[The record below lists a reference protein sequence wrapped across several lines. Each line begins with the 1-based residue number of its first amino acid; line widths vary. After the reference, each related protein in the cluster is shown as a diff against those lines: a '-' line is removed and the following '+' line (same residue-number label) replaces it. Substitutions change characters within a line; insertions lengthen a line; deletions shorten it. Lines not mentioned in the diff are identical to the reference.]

1 MVQEASLI
9 TWQSFH
15 YTERTEMDCHC
26 SHIKLLTSTIEALI
40 IPASR
45 TMYATPCCS
54 FIMQS
59 YTIKNPR
66 KHLSYT
72 HRIIIYRSFFLHVHI
87 IFFWKGTFQKLLWKG
102 SGNSTFNLHY
112 KFSKSS
118 WRLVHCTCS
127 YDYMCNCLQFF
138 KCKSE
143 WLISCLQHI
152 CMNLSIMNSNLQD

>member
-59 YTIKNPR
+59 YTKKQNPG
-66 KHLSYT
+66 KSEHICHLHTESLS
-72 HRIIIYRSFFLHVHI
+72 IDLFLHVHI
-87 IFFWKGTFQKLLWKG
+87 IFFEKEHSKIFFVKVQVIEH
-102 SGNSTFNLHY
+102 LHY
-112 KFSKSS
+112 NFSKSS
-118 WRLVHCTCS
+118 WRLVYVAIFTRAIVNNFS
-127 YDYMCNCLQFF
+127 NANLNVAYT
-138 KCKSE
+138 
-143 WLISCLQHI
+143 ISVWIYQ
-152 CMNLSIMNSNLQD
+152 

>member
-59 YTIKNPR
+59 YTKKQNPG
-66 KHLSYT
+66 KSEHICHLHTESL
-72 HRIIIYRSFFLHVHI
+72 IFL
-87 IFFWKGTFQKLLWKG
+87 WKGTFQKLLCKG
-102 SGNSTFNLHY
+102 SGNRTSALQFFK
-112 KFSKSS
+112 KFMK
-118 WRLVHCTCS
+118 TGICS
-127 YDYMCNCLQFF
+127 YIYTCNCQQLF

-143 WLISCLQHI
+143 CCLHHI
-152 CMNLSIMNSNLQD
+152 CMNLPIMNSNLRDDFFFCRIYCLIK